1 MKARLFNRIW
11 LWSQAGQYAY
21 FQKNLHTATTVQEQI
36 LANYLKLNS
45 DTEYGREYHF
55 SKLKTY
61 RDYVDFV
68 PIVDDFSLVQPY
80 IDKMANGQG
89 NVLFKGK
96 PLFFET
102 TSGSTSN
109 AKWIPYNAQLKR
121 EFQAAVAVWMN
132 DVYRQCPAA
141 FNGPSYWSL
150 SPALKDKETTTAG
163 IPVGISSDTDY
174 FNALTA
180 FFLKQLFAVPSNLG
194 SILDAH
200 QFYLQTW
207 RHLLSRTDLSF
218 VSVWSPNFLL
228 NLDAFLRANL
238 EEILQTSLISNNR
251 KNEVKW
257 LVGNGSSWQR
267 LFTKLALVSCW
278 TQAQAAIW
286 LPKLKAILGDVPLQG
301 KGLLSTEGVVTIPL
315 GFDKH
320 ILAYTSQFYEFRLPE
335 TGKIC
340 RAHELE
346 SDAIYEVIL
355 TTGGGL
361 YRYCTKD
368 LVRCT
373 GYVESVPCLEFM
385 GRGSGVSDMIGEK
398 ISEVTVNS
406 ILAKLVAQCPINS
419 AFLYPVQMVHSAKY
433 LLIVESNEELEAASL
448 TIQVENEL
456 SKNPYY
462 KQALAIGQLAKL
474 ELLKLPI
481 GFSDNLYL
489 QHKKARKIKDGD
501 VKLPLLLPLKS
512 LESVIGC

>member
-11 LWSQAGQYAY
+11 LWSQAGQHAN
-21 FQKNLHTATTVQEQI
+21 FQKNLHNATTVQEQI

-55 SKLKTY
+55 SKLTNY
-61 RDYVDFV
+61 EDFADAV
-68 PIVDDFSLVQPY
+68 PIVADFIALQPY
-80 IDKMANGQG
+80 IEKMANAQL
-89 NVLFKGK
+89 NILFKGK
-96 PLFFET
+96 TLFFET

-109 AKWIPYNAQLKR
+109 AKWIPYNAQLKQ
-121 EFQAAVAVWMN
+121 EFQTAVAVWMN
-132 DVYRQCPAA
+132 DVYLHCPAA

-150 SPALKDKETTTAG
+150 SPALKDKETTKAG

-174 FNALTA
+174 FNPLTA

-194 SILDAH
+194 SIRDAH

-207 RHLLSRTDLSF
+207 RQLLSRPDLSF

-228 NLDAFLRANL
+228 NLDAFLQANL
-238 EEILQTSLISNNR
+238 EEILQTNLISSNR

-257 LVGNGSSWQR
+257 LVGNGSGWHG
-267 LFTKLALVSCW
+267 LFPKLAMVSCW
-278 TQAQAAIW
+278 TQAQSAIW
-286 LPKLKAILGDVPLQG
+286 LPKLKAMLGEVPIQG

-315 GFDKH
+315 GFDQH
-320 ILAYTSQFYEFRLPE
+320 ILAYTSQFYEFRLPD
-335 TGKIC
+335 TGKIF

-346 SDAIYEVIL
+346 NDAIYEVIL

-373 GYVESVPCLEFM
+373 GYVESVPCLEFV
-385 GRGSGVSDMIGEK
+385 GRGSGVSDMVGEK
-398 ISEVTVNS
+398 ISEVAINS
-406 ILAKLVAQCPINS
+406 FLAKLVAQCPINS
-419 AFLYPVQMVHSAKY
+419 AFLYPVQMAQSAKY
-433 LLIVESNEELEAASL
+433 LLIVEATGEFEAANL
-448 TIQVENEL
+448 TIWVENEL

-462 KQALAIGQLAKL
+462 KQALAIGQLSKL
-474 ELLKLPI
+474 ELLKMPI
-481 GFSDNLYL
+481 GFSDNFYL
-489 QHKKARKIKDGD
+489 QHKKLRKLKDGD

-512 LESVIGC
+512 LESIIGC

>member
-1 MKARLFNRIW
+1 M
-11 LWSQAGQYAY
+11 
-21 FQKNLHTATTVQEQI
+21 QEGI
-36 LANYLKLNS
+36 LRNYLNTNA
-45 DTEYGREYHF
+45 DTEYGREYYF
-55 SKLKTY
+55 SKLNTY
-61 RDYVDFV
+61 QDFAEAV
-68 PIVDDFSLVQPY
+68 PIVDDFLLLHPY
-80 IDKMANGQG
+80 IDNMANGQG
-89 NVLFKGK
+89 DILFKGK

-121 EFQAAVAVWMN
+121 EFQAAVAVWMK
-132 DVYRQCPAA
+132 DVYRHCPAA
-141 FNGPSYWSL
+141 FNGPSYWSI

-163 IPVGISSDTDY
+163 IPVGITSDTDY
-174 FNALTA
+174 FNPLTA
-180 FFLKQLFAVPSNLG
+180 YFLKQLFAVPSNLG
-194 SILDAH
+194 SIRDAH
-200 QFYLQTW
+200 HFYLQTW
-207 RHLLSRTDLSF
+207 RHLLSRPDLSF

-238 EEILQTSLISNNR
+238 EEILQTSLISSNR

-267 LFTKLALVSCW
+267 LFPKLALVSCW

-286 LPKLKAILGDVPLQG
+286 LPKLKAVLGDVPIQG

-315 GFDKH
+315 GFYQH

-335 TGKIC
+335 TEKIF

-373 GYVESVPCLEFM
+373 VYVESVPCLEFV
-385 GRGSGVSDMIGEK
+385 GRGSGVSDMVGEK
-398 ISEVTVNS
+398 ISEVAVNG
-406 ILAKLVAQCPINS
+406 ILAKLVTECPINS
-419 AFLYPVQMVHSAKY
+419 AFLYPVQMAHSAKY
-433 LLIVESNEELEAASL
+433 LLIVESNEELEVASL
-448 TIQVENEL
+448 TIGVENEL

-462 KQALAIGQLAKL
+462 KQALAIGQLSKL
-474 ELLKLPI
+474 ELLKMPI

-489 QHKKARKIKDGD
+489 QHKKVRKLKDGD
-501 VKLPLLLPLKS
+501 VKLPLLLHLKS
-512 LESVIGC
+512 LESIIGC